1 MKKFIHLANRPELSF
16 GMITENK
23 NGKRHYVT
31 PSGELYP
38 SITTILGV
46 LSKVAIA
53 AWRKRVGETEANRI
67 SGKASR
73 RGTRLHSVCESYIKN
88 EDGYLDGQTP
98 HIVELFKTIEPFFER
113 IDNIQGVELALY
125 SDHFGIAGRTD
136 CIAEFDG
143 ILSVIDYKTSNK
155 IKKKDWCEIYFAQ
168 AAFYGVAY
176 EELTSIPVPQVVIII
191 AVENEQPQLFVEKRD
206 DHTHLIWEAKRMI
219 ELNKHVD
226 MDKDEGRGIGGK
238 YFA

>member
-1 MKKFIHLANRPELSF
+1 MKKFIHLAERPELSF

-23 NGKRHYVT
+23 NGKRHYAT

-38 SITTILGV
+38 SITTILGE
-46 LSKVAIA
+46 LNKAAIS
-53 AWRKRVGETEANRI
+53 AWRKRVGETEANKI

-73 RGTRLHSVCESYIKN
+73 RGTRLHQVCEKYIQNK
-88 EDGYLDGQTP
+88 EKYLNGETP
-98 HIVELFKTIEPFFER
+98 HIVELFKTIEPILER
-113 IDNIQGVELALY
+113 VDNIQGVELALY

-143 ILSVIDYKTSNK
+143 VLSVIDYKTSNK
-155 IKKKDWCEIYFAQ
+155 IKKKEWCEKFFAQ
-168 AAFYGVAY
+168 GAFYGIAY

-206 DHTHLIWEAKRMI
+206 DWTHLIWEAKKLY
-219 ELNKHVD
+219 ELNIT
-226 MDKDEGRGIGGK
+226 DKE
-238 YFA
+238 FV

>member
-1 MKKFIHLANRPELSF
+1 MKKFIHLATRPEMSF
-16 GMITENK
+16 GMVTENK

-38 SITTILGV
+38 SITTV
-46 LSKVAIA
+46 LSELNKAAIS
-53 AWRKRVGETEANRI
+53 AWRKRVGETEANKI

-73 RGTRLHSVCESYIKN
+73 RGTRLHSVCESYIQNK
-88 EDGYLDGQTP
+88 EEYLNGETP
-98 HIVELFKTIEPFFER
+98 HIVELFKTIEPILER
-113 IDNIQGVELALY
+113 VDNIQGVELALY

-143 ILSVIDYKTSNK
+143 VLSVIDYKTSNK
-155 IKKKDWCEIYFAQ
+155 IKKKEWCEKFFAQ
-168 AAFYGVAY
+168 GAFYGIAY

-206 DHTHLIWEAKRMI
+206 DWTHLIWEAKKLY
-219 ELNKHVD
+219 ELNITNKEFV
-226 MDKDEGRGIGGK
+226 
-238 YFA
+238 

>member
-1 MKKFIHLANRPELSF
+1 MKKFIHLATRPEMSF
-16 GMITENK
+16 GMVTENK

-38 SITTILGV
+38 SITTVLGE
-46 LSKVAIA
+46 LSKAAIQK
-53 AWRKRVGETEANRI
+53 WRKRVGETEANKI

-73 RGTRLHSVCESYIKN
+73 RGTKLHSVCEAYIQNK
-88 EDGYLDGQTP
+88 EEYLNGETP

-113 IDNIQGVELALY
+113 IDNVQGVELALY

-143 ILSVIDYKTSNK
+143 VLSVIDYKTSNK
-155 IKKKDWCEIYFAQ
+155 IKKKEWCEKFFAQ
-168 AAFYGVAY
+168 GAFYGIAY
-176 EELTSIPVPQVVIII
+176 EELTTIPVPQVVIII

-206 DHTHLIWEAKRMI
+206 DWTHLIWEAKKLY
-219 ELNKHVD
+219 ELNITNKEFV
-226 MDKDEGRGIGGK
+226 
-238 YFA
+238 

>member
-1 MKKFIHLANRPELSF
+1 MKKFIHLATRPEMSF
-16 GMITENK
+16 GMVTENK

-38 SITTILGV
+38 SITTVLGE
-46 LSKVAIA
+46 LSKAAIQK
-53 AWRKRVGETEANRI
+53 WRKRVGETEANKI

-73 RGTRLHSVCESYIKN
+73 RGTKLHSVCEAYIQNK
-88 EDGYLDGQTP
+88 EEYLNGETP

-113 IDNIQGVELALY
+113 VDNVQGVELALY

-143 ILSVIDYKTSNK
+143 VLSVIDYKTSNK
-155 IKKKDWCEIYFAQ
+155 IKKKEWCEKFFAQ
-168 AAFYGVAY
+168 GAFYGVAY

-206 DHTHLIWEAKRMI
+206 DWTHLIWEAKKLY
-219 ELNKHVD
+219 ELNIT
-226 MDKDEGRGIGGK
+226 DKE
-238 YFA
+238 FV

>member
-1 MKKFIHLANRPELSF
+1 MKKFIHLATRPEMSF
-16 GMITENK
+16 GMRTENK

-38 SITTILGV
+38 SITTVLGE
-46 LSKVAIA
+46 LSKAAIQK
-53 AWRKRVGETEANRI
+53 WRKRVGETEANKI

-73 RGTRLHSVCESYIKN
+73 RGTSLHSVCESYIQN
-88 EDGYLDGQTP
+88 EEKFLNGETP
-98 HIVELFKTIEPFFER
+98 HIVELFKTIEPILER
-113 IDNIQGVELALY
+113 VDNIQGVELALY

-143 ILSVIDYKTSNK
+143 VLSVIDYKTSNK
-155 IKKKDWCEIYFAQ
+155 FKKKEWCEKFFAQ
-168 AAFYGVAY
+168 GAFYGIAY

-206 DHTHLIWEAKRMI
+206 DWVDKIWEAKKLY
-219 ELNKHVD
+219 ELNIHDTVD
-226 MDKDEGRGIGGK
+226 IYG
-238 YFA
+238 

>member
-1 MKKFIHLANRPELSF
+1 MKKFIHLANRPEMSF
-16 GMITENK
+16 GMVTENK

-38 SITTILGV
+38 SITTVLGE
-46 LSKVAIA
+46 LNKAAIS
-53 AWRKRVGETEANRI
+53 AWRKRVGETEANKI

-73 RGTRLHSVCESYIKN
+73 RGTKLHSVCEAYIQNK
-88 EDGYLDGQTP
+88 EEYLNGETP

-113 IDNIQGVELALY
+113 VNNIQGVELALY
-125 SDHFGIAGRTD
+125 SEHFGIAGRTD

-143 ILSVIDYKTSNK
+143 TLSVIDYKTSNK
-155 IKKKDWCEIYFAQ
+155 IKKKEWCEKFFAQ
-168 AAFYGVAY
+168 GAFYGIAY

-206 DHTHLIWEAKRMI
+206 DWTHLIWEAKKLY
-219 ELNKHVD
+219 ELNTH
-226 MDKDEGRGIGGK
+226 DKE
-238 YFA
+238 FV